1 MYAKSLYPRSDSIN
15 RYTNTNKYYLTIC
28 NDKITESSPNTNEWL
43 TVEAK
48 LKDTNNRDLNRILLG
63 ELEKRKD
70 VIIKI
75 SSVETLYKEYTIGK
89 SLQNIPGFMKFICF
103 FKCKGDYKEYPK
115 KDTKALCDGVGTSM
129 SVLVMPYFK
138 MGSIRNYN
146 WTKESYESL
155 KSCLLQIICSLM
167 EAYELKGIIHN
178 DMHLDNVLIKKTTRE
193 SIEYTLTGK
202 SISIATN
209 GLIISIMDFEQSLY
223 ETPEN
228 KGTGI
233 PYLYGD
239 IKNMLA
245 DLRYRTNLRV
255 NNDIDLD
262 IILSQLQTTKHTIY
276 DAYKLLESSVK
287 KIEFELNTKTL
298 SFIYNPT
305 AI

>member
-15 RYTNTNKYYLTIC
+15 RYTNTNKYYVTAC

-43 TVEAK
+43 TVESK

-89 SLQNIPGFMKFICF
+89 SLEDIPGFMKFICF
-103 FKCKGDYKEYPK
+103 FKCKGDYKDYPK
-115 KDTKALCDGVGTSM
+115 KDTKGLCDGVGTTM

-146 WTKESYESL
+146 WTKDSYESL
-155 KSCLLQIICSLM
+155 KSCIIQIICSLM
-167 EAYELKGIIHN
+167 QAYELKRVIHN

-193 SIEYTLTGK
+193 TIEYTLNGK
-202 SISIATN
+202 LISIPTN

-223 ETPEN
+223 ERPET
-228 KGTGI
+228 KGSGI
-233 PYLYGD
+233 SYLYD
-239 IKNMLA
+239 DLKHMLA
-245 DLRYRTNLRV
+245 DLRYRTNV
-255 NNDIDLD
+255 KVDNDTDLD
-262 IILSQLQTTKHTIY
+262 IMLSELKNKSVDFYT
-276 DAYKLLESSVK
+276 AYTRIDPLVK
-287 KIEFELNTKTL
+287 KIQFGVKPTL
-298 SFIYNPT
+298 SFTYNPNLN
-305 AI
+305 